1 MCVCVCVCVCES
13 FQGICQVHHPF
24 KICRFMAFA
33 CCFVTIR
40 LKNTFFNVYMNIK
53 IHKPIGKILFP
64 PELVVYLDLQ
74 RKSRRCLLSLKR
86 KCFKA
91 QDAIDTLFRL
101 TLMQIYATHCDTKGG
116 ILEDSK
122 IDNWG
127 QRNVESGKWSP
138 VFAHQGTVAKE
149 VRTER
154 EEKQDAEQIGW

>member
-1 MCVCVCVCVCES
+1 MGRINPFYDLKKDTKGFKGMRVCVCVCVCVCES

-24 KICRFMAFA
+24 KICGFMAFA
-33 CCFVTIR
+33 CCFLTIR
-40 LKNTFFNVYMNIK
+40 LKNTFLNVYMNIK

-91 QDAIDTLFRL
+91 QDAIDTVFRL

-116 ILEDSK
+116 TQVK
-122 IDNWG
+122 NPG
-127 QRNVESGKWSP
+127 R
-138 VFAHQGTVAKE
+138 F
-149 VRTER
+149 
-154 EEKQDAEQIGW
+154 